1 MREGI
6 RDKVV
11 LDTSWGS
18 QNVSN
23 LAAWWPWCGV
33 VGWGGTGRG
42 VAGWDGAG
50 RDRSWTGYGGRQ
62 DGRELDGTDGL
73 GDETGR
79 DGVGRGRDT
88 WGAFGVWS
96 GGGRGRGGVRK
107 VNQNLGTRRVSA
119 P

>member
-1 MREGI
+1 M
-6 RDKVV
+6 V
-11 LDTSWGS
+11 
-18 QNVSN
+18 
-23 LAAWWPWCGV
+23 WWAGV
-33 VGWGGTGRG
+33 VQGGAWRGGT
-42 VAGWDGAG
+42 G